1 MKDDHEKF
9 TWLRE
14 HAYVAAI
21 CDILDELGHR
31 QQAMHHRL
39 RPLQPD
45 NCTIVGRARTV
56 KWMEM
61 DYVHDDPYGPEIEI
75 VDSLRPD
82 DVIVHSTDFGLANA
96 PWGELMSTAAKMRG
110 AVGCICDSLTR
121 DCKKIMALNFPVF
134 TAGIRPLDS
143 RGRGRVMAY
152 DVPIRC
158 GDVMVHTDEL
168 IITDF
173 DGIVVVPAVAEDKVL
188 ARAVDKITRENS
200 TRRELFEGKLLR
212 EVYAKYGVL

>member
-1 MKDDHEKF
+1 LKTDQEKF

-31 QQAMHHRL
+31 HQAMHHRL

-45 NCTIVGRARTV
+45 NCTFVGRARTV

-61 DYVHDDPYGPEIEI
+61 DYVHEDPYGPEIEA
-75 VDSLRPD
+75 VDSLRPGE
-82 DVIVHSTDFGLANA
+82 VIVHSTDFGLTNA
-96 PWGELMSTAAKMRG
+96 PWGELMSAAAKMRG
-110 AVGCICDSLTR
+110 AVGCICDGLTR
-121 DCKKIMALNFPVF
+121 DCKKIMELNFPVF
-134 TAGIRPLDS
+134 TTGIRPLDS

-158 GDVMVHTDEL
+158 GDVLVRSGEL
-168 IITDF
+168 ILTDF
-173 DGIVVVPAVAEDKVL
+173 DGIVVVPPEAEEQVLERAMDKV
-188 ARAVDKITRENS
+188 TRENS
-200 TRRELFEGKLLR
+200 TRRELFEGRLLR
-212 EVYAKYGVL
+212 DVYKKYGVL